1 MNVML
6 MMLIFVPNNV
16 VLVVTVVGHGD
27 DHGWNLVH
35 GKVSVSVVVLG
46 MEVVVR

>member
-1 MNVML
+1 
-6 MMLIFVPNNV
+6 MMIFESNNV
-16 VLVVTVVGHGD
+16 VLVLTVVGHGD

-35 GKVSVSVVVLG
+35 GKVSVSVGVLG